1 MARPTKAF
9 VSRDDVLQLWAC
21 SLSACVV
28 PHPSPSAPSVTKR
41 IPPFP
46 IDQSSSR
53 SKRPQCR
60 FHKTADSRAVPST
73 KLCTVPRINKSTRE
87 AARLRQSKFRE
98 RTRSSG
104 LVEVR
109 ALLPKSIVA
118 DMELA
123 ALFLP
128 AGTKDLLVR
137 TALESHLEKNGRDV
151 KQMTQVI
158 AKFWGPIMEYKAY
171 SPALLRTGQSV
182 RIKDRIYSYE
192 ESLKLA
198 EIRATIL
205 AFFRARGVR
214 SPEHAAFAVYKLATG
229 RK

>member
-1 MARPTKAF
+1 
-9 VSRDDVLQLWAC
+9 
-21 SLSACVV
+21 V
-28 PHPSPSAPSVTKR
+28 PQT
-41 IPPFP
+41 
-46 IDQSSSR
+46 
-53 SKRPQCR
+53 
-60 FHKTADSRAVPST
+60 
-73 KLCTVPRINKSTRE
+73 NKSTRE

-109 ALLPKSIVA
+109 ALLPKSTVA

-137 TALESHLEKNGRDV
+137 TALENHLEKNARDV
-151 KQMTQVI
+151 NQMAQVI

-171 SPALLRTGQSV
+171 TPALLRTGQSV
-182 RIKDRIYSYE
+182 RVKDRIYSYE

-198 EIRATIL
+198 EIRAAIL
-205 AFFRARGVR
+205 AFFGTRGVK
-214 SPEHAAFAVYKLATG
+214 SPEDAAFAVYKLSTL